1 MKNKILIIGKIPP
14 PIGGVSIHIQRLLK
28 EFENDSIKVELLD
41 YSKEKNIFVVI
52 SKIRRCKIIHI
63 HLSRKLHRL
72 IFILFFR
79 ILFKKVVVTFHGK
92 YTFDNKFDVWSLKF
106 SSASIVLN
114 ELSYNNALKHQLN
127 SVYLIGAF
135 IPPPISTVMSLKDH
149 TKKVLDTFKSK
160 YEHVFC
166 TNAWNIVYDSDGEE
180 IYGGSI
186 LFELFEK
193 INNKGLIFSDPEGK
207 YSKYLLEKY
216 GYIPNNIHFITYR
229 HDFVEVIIKA
239 NAYIRSTTTDGD
251 SLSVNEALFLKKD
264 VIASNVVDRPRGC
277 ILYESIKDLYEV
289 VNNFDKYSGM
299 YSEFVFR
306 DNVLDLSKLYL
317 KLYDVE

>member
-1 MKNKILIIGKIPP
+1 MVLQFGKIPP
-14 PIGGVSIHIQRLLK
+14 PIGGISIHVQRLLK
-28 EFENDSIKVELLD
+28 EFENDSINLELLD
-41 YSKEKNIFVVI
+41 YSKNKNILEI
-52 SKIRRCKIIHI
+52 IGMIWRCNIVHI

-72 IFILFFR
+72 LFIFFFR
-79 ILFKKVVVTFHGK
+79 LLFKKVVVTFHGK
-92 YTFDNKFDVWSLKF
+92 CTFDNKFDVWSLKF

-114 ELSYNNALKHQLN
+114 ELSYKNALKHQLD
-127 SVYLIGAF
+127 SIYLIGAF
-135 IPPPISTVMSLKDH
+135 IPPPISTVMSLKSH
-149 TKKVLDTFKSK
+149 TKKILDTFKSK
-160 YEHVFC
+160 YDHVFC
-166 TNAWNIVYDSDGEE
+166 TNAWSVVFDSDGEE

-207 YSKYLLEKY
+207 YSKYLFKKY

-229 HDFVEVIIKA
+229 HDFVEVIIKT

-277 ILYESIKDLYEV
+277 ILYEKIDELENLIVSFEQIKGYYH
-289 VNNFDKYSGM
+289 KYS
-299 YSEFVFR
+299 SI
-306 DNVLDLSKLYL
+306 DNVVELRKLYL
-317 KLYDVE
+317 EISN